1 MPKSFSRR
9 LHLTSIILHE
19 KQTIACAISND
30 LFLAHPDWVRAYG
43 EKGRDHCITA
53 NCFHLAFLAGAIE
66 VGSPEMF
73 GDYLRWTA
81 RMLGARGIAARDLE
95 ENLKLLCKRLPG
107 VLLPEDRHEILNF
120 VAKAEEAYRAPRSSS
135 RFNDNGPLALE
146 RRVYLAAIISGQKE
160 AALKIIDEVIK
171 SAHDFVDIYVEIFAQ
186 AQSQIGDLWELNQ
199 ITVAQEH
206 AATAITEDAIDVLY
220 RRQISSWRRR
230 GSMVVAVNS
239 GEIHQLGANLV
250 TKVMEANG
258 WDVQFLST
266 DVSSARV
273 VAAVERSSATVLCIS
288 TTLVANLPEAVKL
301 VRAVREK
308 VKTNSPKII
317 LGGAA
322 YQMASSQ
329 FALEIGATAITDL
342 RGALGMLCAPELSYS
357 AEAAR

>member
-1 MPKSFSRR
+1 MKFS
-9 LHLTSIILHE
+9 
-19 KQTIACAISND
+19 
-30 LFLAHPDWVRAYG
+30 
-43 EKGRDHCITA
+43 
-53 NCFHLAFLAGAIE
+53 
-66 VGSPEMF
+66 
-73 GDYLRWTA
+73 
-81 RMLGARGIAARDLE
+81 
-95 ENLKLLCKRLPG
+95 
-107 VLLPEDRHEILNF
+107 
-120 VAKAEEAYRAPRSSS
+120 
-135 RFNDNGPLALE
+135 
-146 RRVYLAAIISGQKE
+146 
-160 AALKIIDEVIK
+160 
-171 SAHDFVDIYVEIFAQ
+171 
-186 AQSQIGDLWELNQ
+186 
-199 ITVAQEH
+199 
-206 AATAITEDAIDVLY
+206 TAIDFLY
-220 RRQISSWRRR
+220 RRQLSSWRRR

-239 GEIHQLGANLV
+239 GEIQQLGANLV

-301 VRAVREK
+301 VRAVRETI
-308 VKTNSPKII
+308 KTNSPTIV